1 MSDNIELNPGA
12 GGAVAATDDVG
23 GVHFQRVKLDLGG
36 DGVSAPV
43 AGSLPVSG
51 DFYQATQPV
60 SAAALPLPAGAA
72 TDSTLQALQALN
84 DTMLYMLGAI
94 LEKMP
99 RVTGN
104 DQAAVSIEAGAV
116 SSIGT
121 LSNITSIGAK
131 HASGVTD
138 SISQLGA
145 LHLYQNIVVTA

>member
-1 MSDNIELNPGA
+1 MSDNIELNPGT

-104 DQAAVSIEAGAV
+104 DQAAVSIETGSVTTVGTVSNMTNIGGRHTANVADAMTMAGT
-116 SSIGT
+116 SHIYN
-121 LSNITSIGAK
+121 NITVS
-131 HASGVTD
+131 
-138 SISQLGA
+138 
-145 LHLYQNIVVTA
+145 